1 MKNDGRKQAVN
12 YNYKE
17 DIVKIKEF
25 LTNYKG
31 QEDEPKYIANID
43 DIAQRRSDELCIY
56 LDDVHDF
63 SAELCDRIESNTLRY
78 LRLFNTCVDQIIP
91 EPSLDFETSF
101 DAINA
106 VRLSSANESQK
117 NQFPPELFR
126 HHSIRFIPQEKQPI
140 LPMRNIRAVDIGSLV
155 RLRGLV
161 TRITQVKPLIRIA
174 SYTCSQCSEE
184 TFQIV
189 DSPTFLPRTVCQS
202 SQCKAAP
209 RPGTLT
215 LQTRGSK
222 FSKFQMI
229 RIQELSNEVPAGH
242 IPRALT
248 VYARD
253 TLTQKCN
260 TGDVIEVYA
269 IFLPMPMRC
278 YKQSLINETYLEA
291 QDIIVSSK
299 CDEIND
305 TEGEELNVDTDK
317 VYEKMV
323 NSVAPEI
330 FGHEDVKRSILLQL
344 VSGLTKTFSDN
355 VKIRGDINICLMGD
369 PGVAKS
375 QLLKWVTRVAPRA
388 VYTTGRGSSGVGLTA
403 AVLKDPIT
411 GEMALEGGALVLSD
425 MGICCID
432 EFDKMEDADRTAIY
446 EVMEQQTV
454 SIAKAGIT
462 TTLNARTAILAAA
475 NPMYS
480 RYNVKKSLLE
490 NVNLPAALLSRFD
503 ILFLLLDRPSIDSDI
518 ALANHIAFVHKN
530 RIAPSSDNISL
541 RSLRAHIEKAKLIEP
556 IIPDEQAKFI
566 SQSYVL
572 MRQENT
578 DEPITT
584 RALLAVIRLSMALAR
599 LRLSTVVSQDDV
611 EEALRLVKASKE
623 SIERV
628 DSEGDKKSN
637 VVSQIYDKI
646 NELTE
651 NKVTVSM
658 AEVESVIISSGFSRQ
673 DMDDTI
679 NEYVKLGVFQLN
691 PPKTKLTIVK
701 NLDQD

>member
-63 SAELCDRIESNTLRY
+63 SAELCDRIESNTQRY
-78 LRLFNTCVDQIIP
+78 LRIFNTCVDQIIP
-91 EPSLDFETSF
+91 EPNLDFETSF

>member
-63 SAELCDRIESNTLRY
+63 SAELCDRIESNTQRY
-78 LRLFNTCVDQIIP
+78 LRIFNTCVDQIIP

>member
-63 SAELCDRIESNTLRY
+63 SAELCDRIESNTQRY